1 MAVTWDQLPLPFDE
15 VLSSV
20 CRLSR
25 SRFDTFPCCPQCDGD
40 LQPEHAHFRC
50 VSCGWRDSCCD

>member
-1 MAVTWDQLPLPFDE
+1 FG
-15 VLSSV
+15 
-20 CRLSR
+20 
-25 SRFDTFPCCPQCDGD
+25 TFPCCPQCDGD